1 MLLVFVSDYA
11 FTQQGFSASYTSDGT
26 AFCSGTNEISDSD
39 YGIIS
44 DGSGS
49 ENYCNNQECSWLISP
64 PDAESITLYFTKF
77 DLEEPSEDGRTIYDA
92 IEIYNGSS
100 ESAELIGT
108 YSGNDLPPPIT
119 SSGGELLIKFFS
131 DSSVNKGGWELEYV
145 TETERFCSGIQTLTD
160 SEGEFSDGS
169 NENDYGNSSICSWLI
184 QPEGASKINL
194 SFTEFDLEEDYDAVI
209 VYDGEDSNAPIL
221 ASLSGS
227 GLPNV
232 ITSTYGVLYMEFLSD
247 TSIRKS
253 GWKATYSS
261 EQILGL
267 DNGFLNN
274 IMIYPN
280 PVSKF
285 LIIEKSSTEAI
296 KITITDMLGRKFL
309 KTHELIEGEN
319 KIDIKSLT
327 PGFYLVNFRSD
338 KMIFSHKILVE

>member
-1 MLLVFVSDYA
+1 
-11 FTQQGFSASYTSDGT
+11 
-26 AFCSGTNEISDSD
+26 
-39 YGIIS
+39 
-44 DGSGS
+44 
-49 ENYCNNQECSWLISP
+49 
-64 PDAESITLYFTKF
+64 
-77 DLEEPSEDGRTIYDA
+77 
-92 IEIYNGSS
+92 
-100 ESAELIGT
+100 
-108 YSGNDLPPPIT
+108 
-119 SSGGELLIKFFS
+119 
-131 DSSVNKGGWELEYV
+131 
-145 TETERFCSGIQTLTD
+145 
-160 SEGEFSDGS
+160 
-169 NENDYGNSSICSWLI
+169 
-184 QPEGASKINL
+184 
-194 SFTEFDLEEDYDAVI
+194 LEEDYDAVI

-221 ASLSGS
+221 ANLSGS

-261 EQILGL
+261 EQKLGL
-267 DNGFLNN
+267 DNGFLKN

-285 LIIEKSSTEAI
+285 LIIEKSSPEAI

-338 KMIFSHKILVE
+338 KMTFSHKILVE